1 MEKGEY
7 MILEIEKVKNVWQDV
22 KDILSVPHTD
32 KQYKKLVKVLDE
44 LIDEV
49 GNDEKHSLA
58 PLLET
63 VGNLIE
69 EYENDH
75 FLQPNAE
82 PIKVL
87 KFLIQE
93 NNLTQKDLSILGSQG
108 VVSEIL
114 NGKRDLNVRQIKALA
129 EKFKISP
136 SVFI

>member
-1 MEKGEY
+1 MEEGDY
-7 MILEIEKVKNVWQDV
+7 MIQEIEKVKNIWHDI

-32 KQYKKLVKVLDE
+32 KQYKKLVRVLDE

-49 GNDEKHSLA
+49 GNNEKHQLA

-75 FLQPNAE
+75 FIQPNTE
-82 PIKVL
+82 PIEVL
-87 KFLIQE
+87 KFLMQE
-93 NNLTQKDLSILGSQG
+93 NNLTQKDLNILGSQG

-114 NGKRDLNVRQIKALA
+114 SGKRDLNVRQIKALSD
-129 EKFKISP
+129 KFKISP

>member
-1 MEKGEY
+1 
-7 MILEIEKVKNVWQDV
+7 MIIEIEKVKNIWQDV
-22 KDILSVPHTD
+22 KDVLSVPHTD
-32 KQYKKLVKVLDE
+32 KQYKKLIKVLDE

-49 GNDEKHSLA
+49 GNNEKHQLA

-75 FLQPNAE
+75 FIQPNSE
-82 PIKVL
+82 PIEVL
-87 KFLIQE
+87 KFLMQE
-93 NNLTQKDLSILGSQG
+93 NNLTQKDLNILGSQG

-114 NGKRDLNVRQIKALA
+114 NGKRDLNVRQIKLLA
-129 EKFKISP
+129 DKFKISP

>member
-1 MEKGEY
+1 
-7 MILEIEKVKNVWQDV
+7 MILEIEKVKNVWHDV

-32 KQYKKLVKVLDE
+32 KQYKKLVRVLDE

-49 GNDEKHSLA
+49 GNDEKHQLA

-75 FLQPNAE
+75 FIQPNAE
-82 PIKVL
+82 PIDVL
-87 KFLIQE
+87 KYLMQE
-93 NNLTQKDLSILGSQG
+93 NNLTQKDLSALGSQG

-129 EKFKISP
+129 EMFKISP

>member
-1 MEKGEY
+1 MEEGEY
-7 MILEIEKVKNVWQDV
+7 MILEIEKVKNVWSDV

-32 KQYKKLVKVLDE
+32 KEYKKLVRVLDE

-49 GNDEKHSLA
+49 GNNEKHELA

-75 FLQPNAE
+75 FIQPDAE
-82 PIKVL
+82 PLKVL
-87 KFLIQE
+87 EYLMQE

-114 NGKRDLNVRQIKALA
+114 NGKRELNVRQIKALA

>member
-1 MEKGEY
+1 MEKGNY
-7 MILEIEKVKNVWQDV
+7 MILEIEKIKNVWSDI
-22 KDILSVPHTD
+22 KDILSVPHTE
-32 KQYKKLVKVLDE
+32 KQYNKLVKVLDE

-49 GNDEKHSLA
+49 GNNEKHSLA
-58 PLLET
+58 PLMET

-75 FLQPNAE
+75 YIKSNSN
-82 PIKVL
+82 PIEVL

-93 NNLTQKDLSILGSQG
+93 NNLNQKDLNILGSQG

-114 NGKRDLNVRQIKALA
+114 NGKRELNIRQIKRLA
-129 EKFKISP
+129 ERFNVSP

>member
-1 MEKGEY
+1 
-7 MILEIEKVKNVWQDV
+7 MIIEIEKVKNIWQDV
-22 KDILSVPHTD
+22 KDVLSVPHTD
-32 KQYKKLVKVLDE
+32 KQYKKLIKVLDE

-49 GNDEKHSLA
+49 GNNEKHQLA

-75 FLQPNAE
+75 FIQPNSE
-82 PIKVL
+82 PIEVV
-87 KFLIQE
+87 KFLMQE
-93 NNLTQKDLSILGSQG
+93 NNLTQKDLNILGSQG

-114 NGKRDLNVRQIKALA
+114 NGKRDLNVRQIKLLA
-129 EKFKISP
+129 DKFKISP

>member
-1 MEKGEY
+1 
-7 MILEIEKVKNVWQDV
+7 MILEIEKVKNVWNDV

-32 KQYKKLVKVLDE
+32 KQYRKLVKVLDE

-49 GNDEKHSLA
+49 GNDEKHKLA

-75 FLQPNAE
+75 FIQPNAE
-82 PIKVL
+82 PIEVL
-87 KFLIQE
+87 KFLMEE
-93 NNLTQKDLSILGSQG
+93 NNLTQKDLNILGSQG

>member
-1 MEKGEY
+1 
-7 MILEIEKVKNVWQDV
+7 MILEIEKVKNAWHHV

-49 GNDEKHSLA
+49 GNNEKHQLA

-69 EYENDH
+69 EYEFDH
-75 FLQPNAE
+75 FIQPNAE
-82 PIKVL
+82 PIEVL
-87 KFLIQE
+87 KFLMEE

-129 EKFKISP
+129 EKFNISP
-136 SVFI
+136 AVFI

>member
-1 MEKGEY
+1 MEKRKF
-7 MILEIEKVKNVWQDV
+7 MILEIEKIKNVWHDV

-32 KQYKKLVKVLDE
+32 KQYKKLVKVIDE

-49 GNDEKHSLA
+49 GNNEKHQLA

-75 FLQPNAE
+75 FIQPNAE
-82 PIKVL
+82 PIEVL
-87 KFLIQE
+87 KFLMQE
-93 NNLTQKDLSILGSQG
+93 NNFTQKDLNILGSQG

-114 NGKRDLNVRQIKALA
+114 NGKRELNVRQIKALA
-129 EKFKISP
+129 EKFNVSP

>member
-1 MEKGEY
+1 MEKGNY
-7 MILEIEKVKNVWQDV
+7 MILEIEKIKNVWHDV

-49 GNDEKHSLA
+49 GNDEKHQLA

-69 EYENDH
+69 VYENDH
-75 FLQPNAE
+75 YIQPNAE
-82 PIKVL
+82 PIEIL
-87 KFLIQE
+87 KYLMQE
-93 NNLTQKDLSILGSQG
+93 NNITQKDLSILGSQG

-114 NGKRDLNVRQIKALA
+114 NGKRELNVRQIKALA

-136 SVFI
+136 STFI

>member
-1 MEKGEY
+1 MEKGDF
-7 MILEIEKVKNVWQDV
+7 MILEIEKIKNVWHDV

-49 GNDEKHSLA
+49 GNDEKHQLA

-75 FLQPNAE
+75 FIQPNSE
-82 PIKVL
+82 PIEVL
-87 KFLIQE
+87 KYLMQE
-93 NNLTQKDLSILGSQG
+93 NNLTQKDLNILGSQG

-114 NGKRDLNVRQIKALA
+114 NGKRELNVRQIKALA

-136 SVFI
+136 SAFI

>member
-1 MEKGEY
+1 
-7 MILEIEKVKNVWQDV
+7 MILEIEKVKNVWHEV
-22 KDILSVPHTD
+22 KDILSVPHNE
-32 KQYKKLVKVLDE
+32 KQYKKLLKVLDE

-49 GNDEKHSLA
+49 GNNEKHPLA

-75 FLQPNAE
+75 FIQPNSE
-82 PIKVL
+82 PLDVL
-87 KFLIQE
+87 KFLMKE
-93 NNLTQKDLSILGSQG
+93 NQFTQKDLAELGSQG

-114 NGKRDLNVRQIKALA
+114 NGKRELNVRQIKALA
-129 EKFKISP
+129 LKFSVSP

>member
-1 MEKGEY
+1 
-7 MILEIEKVKNVWQDV
+7 MILEIEKIKNVWHDL

-32 KQYKKLVKVLDE
+32 KQYKKIVKVLDE

-49 GNDEKHSLA
+49 GNDEKHQLA

-75 FLQPNAE
+75 YIQPNAE
-82 PIKVL
+82 PIEIL
-87 KFLIQE
+87 KYLMQE
-93 NNLTQKDLSILGSQG
+93 KNLTQKDLAILGSQG

-114 NGKRDLNVRQIKALA
+114 NGKRELNVRQIKALA
-129 EKFKISP
+129 DKFKISP
-136 SVFI
+136 SAFI

>member
-1 MEKGEY
+1 VEIGDF
-7 MILEIEKVKNVWQDV
+7 MIIEIEKVKNIWQDV
-22 KDILSVPHTD
+22 KDVLSVPHTD
-32 KQYKKLVKVLDE
+32 KQYKKLIKVLIE

-49 GNDEKHSLA
+49 GNNEKHQLA

-75 FLQPNAE
+75 FIQPNSE
-82 PIKVL
+82 PIEVV
-87 KFLIQE
+87 KFLMQE
-93 NNLTQKDLSILGSQG
+93 NNLTQKDLNILGSQG

-114 NGKRDLNVRQIKALA
+114 NGKRDLNVRQIKLLA
-129 EKFKISP
+129 DKFKISP

>member
-7 MILEIEKVKNVWQDV
+7 MIQEIEKVKNVWQDV

-49 GNDEKHSLA
+49 GNNEKHLLA

-75 FLQPNAE
+75 FIQPNAE
-82 PIKVL
+82 PIEVL
-87 KFLIQE
+87 KFLMEE
-93 NNLTQKDLSILGSQG
+93 NNLTQKDLSVLGSQG

-129 EKFKISP
+129 EKFNISP
-136 SVFI
+136 AVFI

>member
-1 MEKGEY
+1 
-7 MILEIEKVKNVWQDV
+7 MIQEIEKVKNVWHDV

-49 GNDEKHSLA
+49 GNDEKHQLA

-75 FLQPNAE
+75 FIQPNSE
-82 PIKVL
+82 PIDVL
-87 KFLIQE
+87 KYLMQE
-93 NNLTQKDLSILGSQG
+93 NNLTQKDLNILGSQG

-114 NGKRDLNVRQIKALA
+114 NGKRELNVRQIKALA

-136 SVFI
+136 SAFI

>member
-1 MEKGEY
+1 
-7 MILEIEKVKNVWQDV
+7 MILEIEKVKNVWNDV

-32 KQYKKLVKVLDE
+32 KQYRKLVKILDE

-49 GNDEKHSLA
+49 GNNEKHQLA

-75 FLQPNAE
+75 FIQPNAE
-82 PIKVL
+82 PIEVL
-87 KFLIQE
+87 KFLMEE
-93 NNLTQKDLSILGSQG
+93 NNLTQKDLNILGSQG

-114 NGKRDLNVRQIKALA
+114 NGKRELNVRQIKALA

>member
-1 MEKGEY
+1 MEKGDF
-7 MILEIEKVKNVWQDV
+7 MILEIEKVKNVWHDV

-49 GNDEKHSLA
+49 GNDEKHQLA

-75 FLQPNAE
+75 FILPNSE
-82 PIKVL
+82 PIEVL
-87 KFLIQE
+87 KYLMQE
-93 NNLTQKDLSILGSQG
+93 NNLTQKDLNILGSQG

-114 NGKRDLNVRQIKALA
+114 NGKRELNVRQIKALA

-136 SVFI
+136 SAFI

>member
-1 MEKGEY
+1 MEKGDY
-7 MILEIEKVKNVWQDV
+7 MILEIEKIKNVWHDL

-49 GNDEKHSLA
+49 GNDEKHQLA

-75 FLQPNAE
+75 YIQPNAE
-82 PIKVL
+82 PIEIL
-87 KFLIQE
+87 RYLMQE
-93 NNLTQKDLSILGSQG
+93 KNLTQKDLAILGSQG

-114 NGKRDLNVRQIKALA
+114 NGKRELNVRQIKALA
-129 EKFKISP
+129 DKFKISP
-136 SVFI
+136 SAFI

>member
-1 MEKGEY
+1 
-7 MILEIEKVKNVWQDV
+7 MILEIEKVKNIWHDI

-49 GNDEKHSLA
+49 GNDEKHQLA

-75 FLQPNAE
+75 FIQPNSE
-82 PIKVL
+82 PIEVL
-87 KFLIQE
+87 KYLMQE
-93 NNLTQKDLSILGSQG
+93 NNLTQKDLNILGSQG

-114 NGKRDLNVRQIKALA
+114 NGKRELNVRQIKALA

-136 SVFI
+136 SAFI

>member
-1 MEKGEY
+1 VEIGDF
-7 MILEIEKVKNVWQDV
+7 MIIEIEKVKNIWQDV
-22 KDILSVPHTD
+22 KDVLSVPHTD
-32 KQYKKLVKVLDE
+32 KQYKKLIKVLDE

-49 GNDEKHSLA
+49 GNNEKHQLA

-75 FLQPNAE
+75 FIQPNSE
-82 PIKVL
+82 PIEVL
-87 KFLIQE
+87 KFLMQE
-93 NNLTQKDLSILGSQG
+93 NNLTQKDLNILGSQG

-114 NGKRDLNVRQIKALA
+114 NGKRDLNVRQIKLLA
-129 EKFKISP
+129 DKFKISP

>member
-7 MILEIEKVKNVWQDV
+7 MIQEIEKVKNVWHDV

-32 KQYKKLVKVLDE
+32 KQYRKLIKVLDE

-49 GNDEKHSLA
+49 GNNEKHQLA

-75 FLQPNAE
+75 FIQPTAE
-82 PIKVL
+82 PIEVL
-87 KFLIQE
+87 KFLMEE
-93 NNLTQKDLSILGSQG
+93 NNLTQKDLNILGSQG

-129 EKFKISP
+129 EKFNISP
-136 SVFI
+136 AVFI

>member
-7 MILEIEKVKNVWQDV
+7 MIQEIEKVKSVWHDV

-32 KQYKKLVKVLDE
+32 KQYKKLIKVLDE

-49 GNDEKHSLA
+49 ANNEKHQLA

-75 FLQPNAE
+75 FIQPKAE
-82 PIKVL
+82 PIEVL
-87 KFLIQE
+87 KFLME
-93 NNLTQKDLSILGSQG
+93 EKNLTQKDLNILGSQG

-129 EKFKISP
+129 EKFNISP
-136 SVFI
+136 AVFI

>member
-1 MEKGEY
+1 
-7 MILEIEKVKNVWQDV
+7 MILEIEKVKNVWHEV
-22 KDILSVPHTD
+22 KDILSVPHNE
-32 KQYKKLVKVLDE
+32 KQYKKLLKVLDE

-49 GNDEKHSLA
+49 GNNEKHSLA

-75 FLQPNAE
+75 FIQPNNQ
-82 PIKVL
+82 PLDVL
-87 KFLIQE
+87 KFLMKE
-93 NNLTQKDLSILGSQG
+93 NQFSQKDLAELGSQG

-114 NGKRDLNVRQIKALA
+114 NGKRELNVRQIKALA
-129 EKFKISP
+129 LKFKVSP

>member
-1 MEKGEY
+1 
-7 MILEIEKVKNVWQDV
+7 MILEIEKVKNVWHDV

-32 KQYKKLVKVLDE
+32 KQYKKLVRVLDE

-49 GNDEKHSLA
+49 GNDEKHQLA

-75 FLQPNAE
+75 FIQPNAE
-82 PIKVL
+82 PIDVL
-87 KFLIQE
+87 KYLMQE
-93 NNLTQKDLSILGSQG
+93 NNLTQKDLSALGSQG

-129 EKFKISP
+129 EMFKIAP

>member
-1 MEKGEY
+1 MEKGNY
-7 MILEIEKVKNVWQDV
+7 MILEIEKIKNVWSDI
-22 KDILSVPHTD
+22 KDILSVPHTE
-32 KQYKKLVKVLDE
+32 KQYNKLVRVLDE

-49 GNDEKHSLA
+49 GNNEKHSLA
-58 PLLET
+58 PLMET

-75 FLQPNAE
+75 YIKSNSN
-82 PIKVL
+82 PIEVL

-93 NNLTQKDLSILGSQG
+93 NNLNQKDLYILGSQG

-114 NGKRDLNVRQIKALA
+114 NGKRELNIRQIKRLA
-129 EKFKISP
+129 ERFNVSP

>member
-1 MEKGEY
+1 MEKGNY
-7 MILEIEKVKNVWQDV
+7 MILEIEKIKDVWSDI
-22 KDILSVPHTD
+22 KDILTVPHTE
-32 KQYKKLVKVLDE
+32 KQYNNLVKVLDE

-49 GNDEKHSLA
+49 GNNEKHTLA
-58 PLLET
+58 PLMET

-75 FLQPNAE
+75 YIQPNSN
-82 PIKVL
+82 PIDVL

-93 NNLTQKDLSILGSQG
+93 NNLNQKDLNILGSQG

-114 NGKRDLNVRQIKALA
+114 NGKRELNVRQIKRLA
-129 EKFKISP
+129 ERFNVSP

>member
-1 MEKGEY
+1 
-7 MILEIEKVKNVWQDV
+7 MIIEIEKVKNIWQDV
-22 KDILSVPHTD
+22 KDVLSVPHTD
-32 KQYKKLVKVLDE
+32 KQYKKLIKVLDE

-49 GNDEKHSLA
+49 GNNEKHQLA

-75 FLQPNAE
+75 FIQPNSE
-82 PIKVL
+82 PIEVL
-87 KFLIQE
+87 KFLMQE
-93 NNLTQKDLSILGSQG
+93 NNLTQKDLNILGSQG

-114 NGKRDLNVRQIKALA
+114 NGKRDLNVRQIKLL
-129 EKFKISP
+129 EDKFKISP

>member
-1 MEKGEY
+1 MEKGEF
-7 MILEIEKVKNVWQDV
+7 MIQEIEKVKNVWDDV

-49 GNDEKHSLA
+49 GNNEKHQLA

-75 FLQPNAE
+75 FIQPNAE
-82 PIKVL
+82 PIEVL
-87 KFLIQE
+87 KFLMEE
-93 NNLTQKDLSILGSQG
+93 NNLTQKDLNILGSQG

-129 EKFKISP
+129 EKFSISP
-136 SVFI
+136 AVFI

>member
-1 MEKGEY
+1 
-7 MILEIEKVKNVWQDV
+7 MILEIEKVKNVWHDV

-49 GNDEKHSLA
+49 GNDEKHQLA

-75 FLQPNAE
+75 FMQPNAE
-82 PIKVL
+82 PIDVL
-87 KFLIQE
+87 KYLMQE

-129 EKFKISP
+129 EMFKISP

>member
-1 MEKGEY
+1 VEIGDF
-7 MILEIEKVKNVWQDV
+7 MIIEIEKVKNIWQDV
-22 KDILSVPHTD
+22 KDVLSVPHTD
-32 KQYKKLVKVLDE
+32 KQYKKLIKVLDE

-49 GNDEKHSLA
+49 GNNEKHQLA

-75 FLQPNAE
+75 FIQPNSE
-82 PIKVL
+82 PIEVL
-87 KFLIQE
+87 KFLMQE
-93 NNLTQKDLSILGSQG
+93 NNLTQKDLNILGSQG

-114 NGKRDLNVRQIKALA
+114 NSKRDLNVRQIKLLA
-129 EKFKISP
+129 DKFKISP